1 MLTENQ
7 VVLDYSAIQS
17 KSVSLIWTNFKS
29 ATSLFMLRSKALD
42 SNISISLLKVSP
54 LFKYPATLREC
65 KLHRHYLICT
75 DNAPFKELYS
85 KSVTRSVREL
95 RGN

>member
-29 ATSLFMLRSKALD
+29 ATFMLRSKALD